1 MNTART
7 VLIVDDEPHVRMVFQ
22 IALESAGYTVFAAG
36 GGEEALNRLRA
47 ASVDLV
53 LLDLKMP
60 VLDGMETLRRLRAQG
75 NLVPVVI
82 ITAHGSVADA
92 VAAMKQGAVDFVPK
106 PVSPT
111 TLREVVAR
119 VLTEPPAQP
128 QKPAPERP
136 GPQPDL
142 LCIEDLARARRALE
156 RADFDDA
163 EFFLRVAEAL
173 DPGSTEVPRIRS
185 ELKARRSAPGA
196 MRFRVVGEWSS

>member
-1 MNTART
+1 
-7 VLIVDDEPHVRMVFQ
+7 MVFQ
-22 IALESAGYTVFAAG
+22 IALESAGYKVFVAG
-36 GGEEALNRLRA
+36 DGEEALNRLRA
-47 ASVDLV
+47 APVDLI

-156 RADFDDA
+156 RSDFDDA
-163 EFFLRVAEAL
+163 EFYLRIAEVL
-173 DPGSTEVPRIRS
+173 DPGSADVPRIRS
-185 ELKARRSAPGA
+185 ELKARRSAREA
-196 MRFRVVGEWSS
+196 TRYRIVGEWMS